1 MRTEPRGVPIKVG
14 KELGENSMMK
24 SKGTESFRKEGD
36 TSCSREVKKD
46 KNEKYP
52 LDLTT
57 SKLVVT
63 SVSSEVSSQGAE
75 E

>member
-1 MRTEPRGVPIKVG
+1 
-14 KELGENSMMK
+14 MMK